1 MASRDCAIGSS
12 NVSSKSCRQHYESEF
27 LRVKQVFVIRLS
39 VLILVLL
46 IHAGCATQRPVLYPN
61 EQLKRV
67 GSSVAEQAIND
78 CMRRA
83 EEYVVSSDHAAN
95 AANDAATS
103 ATIGAAAGA
112 AGGAVVGRAGA
123 GAGVGAASG
132 GAAAAT
138 RGLLHG
144 LSGKQN
150 PSPVYK
156 NFVNRCLR
164 AQGYDPI
171 GWQ

>member
-1 MASRDCAIGSS
+1 MR
-12 NVSSKSCRQHYESEF
+12 VSV
-27 LRVKQVFVIRLS
+27 LVFVL
-39 VLILVLL
+39 LV
-46 IHAGCATQRPVLYPN
+46 HAGCATQRPVLYPN
-61 EQLKRV
+61 EQFKRV
-67 GSSVAEQAIND
+67 GSSTAEQAINE

-83 EEYVVSSDHAAN
+83 EEYVAPSDHAAN
-95 AANDAATS
+95 AVKGAGNDAATS

-112 AGGAVVGRAGA
+112 AGGAVVGRAGT

-138 RGLLHG
+138 RGLIHG
-144 LSGKQN
+144 LSGKQS

>member
-1 MASRDCAIGSS
+1 MFHLI
-12 NVSSKSCRQHYESEF
+12 VS
-27 LRVKQVFVIRLS
+27 VF
-39 VLILVLL
+39 VLL
-46 IHAGCATQRPVLYPN
+46 ISAGCATQRPVLYPN
-61 EQLKRV
+61 EQLQRV
-67 GSSVAEQAIND
+67 GSSVADDAINQ

-83 EEYVVSSDHAAN
+83 EEYAVSNGQTGKSVQGAAN
-95 AANDAATS
+95 EAATS

-123 GAGVGAASG
+123 GAGIGAASG

-138 RGLLHG
+138 RGLIHS

-156 NFVNRCLR
+156 NFVDRCLR
-164 AQGYDPI
+164 AKGYDPI

>member
-1 MASRDCAIGSS
+1 MFHLI
-12 NVSSKSCRQHYESEF
+12 VS
-27 LRVKQVFVIRLS
+27 VF
-39 VLILVLL
+39 VLL
-46 IHAGCATQRPVLYPN
+46 IYAGCATQRPVLYPN
-61 EQLKRV
+61 EQLQRV
-67 GSSVAEQAIND
+67 GSSVADDAINE

-83 EEYVVSSDHAAN
+83 EEYVASNGQTGKSVQGAAN
-95 AANDAATS
+95 EAATS

-123 GAGVGAASG
+123 GAGIGAASG

-138 RGLLHG
+138 RGLIHS

-156 NFVNRCLR
+156 NFVDRCLR
-164 AQGYDPI
+164 AKGYDPI